1 MEPLSVA
8 NAFASVVGLL
18 GQFQASREGAEQ
30 ADFNEFLQ
38 WLVDSNH
45 EEVKDLIESNT
56 KTTIGIKA
64 LLNQNHDVLLQ
75 KLDAL
80 DSALSSFGS
89 LIPGFSDIS
98 SGLYPSGGQLS
109 EQAKQ
114 ILSQFQ
120 NSGASKI
127 LELHT
132 HGGVS
137 LKYLGGKEREM
148 EISDPRFLE
157 DDLKTLVELG
167 LLRHDFN
174 EKGDNLYI
182 FTRMASE
189 LVLSANI

>member
-1 MEPLSVA
+1 MEPVSVA
-8 NAFASVVGLL
+8 TAFASVVGLL
-18 GQFQASREGAEQ
+18 GQFQASRESTDQ

-45 EEVKDLIESNT
+45 SEMKSLIESNT
-56 KTTIGIKA
+56 QTTIGIKA
-64 LLNQNHDVLLQ
+64 LLNQKHDVLVQ

-98 SGLYPSGGQLS
+98 SGLHPQGGQLS
-109 EQAKQ
+109 RQAKE

-120 NSGASKI
+120 HSRASKVLEIRTYGGVNLMYLDGSSGA
-127 LELHT
+127 
-132 HGGVS
+132 
-137 LKYLGGKEREM
+137 M
-148 EISDPRFLE
+148 EISDARFLE

-174 EKGDNLYI
+174 DKGQNLYI
-182 FTRMASE
+182 FTRAASE
-189 LVLSANI
+189 LVQSANL